1 MKKPLIIAL
10 AVGVFLLAVWLIGS
24 VTHTLEFYTISTTS
38 NQPAYRPGDVVIASK
53 LVKPARNKFIVFRT
67 KDNREWI
74 FRCVGIPGDIIQIN
88 HTALYVNNKL
98 QDEPFAANEY
108 FIHNTD
114 LKKIAGLVAKNKD
127 VVKPMAGDTISV
139 ITLTKPEVKAYHVK
153 LAICS
158 LMPGQ
163 INPKVFLDFRRWMY
177 NEDNLG
183 QIVVPKNSYFVL
195 GDSRHDAY
203 DSRFFGY
210 VKAEDVISTVI
221 K

>member
-1 MKKPLIIAL
+1 MKKPVIIAL

-38 NQPAYRPGDVVIASK
+38 NQPTYRPGDVVIASN

-74 FRCVGIPGDIIQIN
+74 FRCIGVPGDIVEIRQ
-88 HTALYVNNKL
+88 TALYVNNKL

-114 LKKIAGLVAKNKD
+114 LKKIAGFVAKNKNI
-127 VVKPMAGDTISV
+127 VKPMAGDSLSV
-139 ITLTKPEVKAYHVK
+139 ITLTKPQVKAYHVSV
-153 LAICS
+153 AICS
-158 LMPGQ
+158 LSPGS
-163 INPKVFLDFRRWMY
+163 INPRLYLDFRRWMY

-183 QIVVPKNSYFVL
+183 QIIVPKNSYFVL
-195 GDSRHDAY
+195 GDDRHNAY
-203 DSRFFGY
+203 DSRFSGY
-210 VKAEDVISTVI
+210 VNAEDVISTVI

>member
-10 AVGVFLLAVWLIGS
+10 AVGVLLLAVWLIGS

-38 NQPAYRPGDVVIASK
+38 NQPTYRKGDVVIASN
-53 LVKPARNKFIVFRT
+53 LAKPARNKFIVFKT
-67 KDNREWI
+67 KDKREWI
-74 FRCVGIPGDIIQIN
+74 FRCIGMPGDIVEIKK
-88 HTALYVNNKL
+88 TALYVNNQL

-114 LKKIAGLVAKNKD
+114 LKKIAGLIAQNKNT
-127 VVKPMAGDTISV
+127 VKPMAGDTISV
-139 ITLTKPEVKAYHVK
+139 ITLTKPQVKAYHVK

-158 LMPGQ
+158 LQPGSVNQ
-163 INPKVFLDFRRWMY
+163 NMFIDFRQWMY

-183 QIVVPKNSYFVL
+183 QIIVPKDSYFVL
-195 GDSRHDAY
+195 GDCRHEAY

>member
-24 VTHTLEFYTISTTS
+24 VTHTLEFYTISTAS
-38 NQPAYRPGDVVIASK
+38 NQPTYRPGDVVIASN
-53 LVKPARNKFIVFRT
+53 LVKPARNKFIVFKT

-74 FRCVGIPGDIIQIN
+74 FRCIGVPGDIIEIRK
-88 HTALYVNNKL
+88 TALYVNNQL

-114 LKKIAGLVAKNKD
+114 LTKIAGLVAKNKNI
-127 VVKPMAGDTISV
+127 VKPMAGDSLSV
-139 ITLTKPEVKAYHVK
+139 ITLTKPEVKAYQVK

-158 LMPGQ
+158 LSPGNV
-163 INPKVFLDFRRWMY
+163 NPNLYLDFRRWMY

-195 GDSRHDAY
+195 GDDRHNAY
-203 DSRFFGY
+203 DSRFSGY
-210 VKAEDVISTVI
+210 VNAEDVISTVI

>member
-24 VTHTLEFYTISTTS
+24 TTHTLEFYTISTTS
-38 NQPAYRPGDVVIASK
+38 NQPTYRPGDVVIASK
-53 LVKPARNKFIVFRT
+53 LAKPARNKFIVFKT
-67 KDNREWI
+67 KDNREWV
-74 FRCVGIPGDIIQIN
+74 FRCIGMPGDIIEIKQ
-88 HTALYVNNKL
+88 TALYVNNKL

-114 LKKIAGLVAKNKD
+114 LKKIAGFVAKNKNI
-127 VVKPMAGDTISV
+127 VKPMSGDTLSV
-139 ITLTKPEVKAYHVK
+139 ITLTKPEVEAYHVSVS
-153 LAICS
+153 ICS
-158 LMPGQ
+158 LSPGR
-163 INPKVFLDFRRWMY
+163 INPNVFLDFRRWMY

-183 QIVVPKNSYFVL
+183 QITVPKDSYFVL

-210 VKAEDVISTVI
+210 VNAADVISTVI